1 MKKKIIWISVIAAAG
16 IASLFIALNQGTAVA
31 VDGVKKDGV
40 KAYVEDIGTVKCRD
54 TMIVCIEGSGL
65 IQHIAAEVGMQVKK
79 GDLLL
84 SMDTRQL
91 EIQIRESDER
101 IKEIEAALAG
111 SEIKNYAT
119 RVEKARIAVEQAETD
134 LTTALN
140 DAEKAR
146 ILAAA
151 DAISRVELDQ
161 KEAALKNAQA
171 AFNTAR
177 LNLQEIENNT
187 PESIKSGYQAQM
199 EQVALSRESLRYSL
213 GKQVVTA
220 PMDGIVLEKKVE
232 VNTMGTAGT
241 VAFVIGNMESI
252 EMEAYILADD
262 VPEIAPGDEVEIVQR
277 SGDKKVISGK
287 VAKIAPSATN
297 VTSSLGVN
305 QKKVA
310 VTIELQ
316 DHAVSLQPG
325 YEADVR
331 VITGRRDDVPVV
343 PLSSVFDYNDQSCV
357 FVVENGRAVLRSI
370 KKGLQDDSF
379 VEVADGLKEGELV
392 LSEPDLGIKEG
403 MKIKLE

>member
-1 MKKKIIWISVIAAAG
+1 M
-16 IASLFIALNQGTAVA
+16 
-31 VDGVKKDGV
+31 
-40 KAYVEDIGTVKCRD
+40 
-54 TMIVCIEGSGL
+54 
-65 IQHIAAEVGMQVKK
+65 
-79 GDLLL
+79 
-84 SMDTRQL
+84 
-91 EIQIRESDER
+91 
-101 IKEIEAALAG
+101 
-111 SEIKNYAT
+111 
-119 RVEKARIAVEQAETD
+119 
-134 LTTALN
+134 ALN
-140 DAEKAR
+140 DADKAR
-146 ILAAA
+146 ILAEAG
-151 DAISRVELDQ
+151 AISRVELDQ

-213 GKQVVTA
+213 EKQVVTA
-220 PMDGIVLEKKVE
+220 PMDGIILEKKVE
-232 VNTMGTAGT
+232 VNAMGTAGT
-241 VAFVIGNMESI
+241 EAFVIGNMESL

-277 SGDKKVISGK
+277 SGDKKVINGK

-331 VITGRRDDVPVV
+331 VITERRNDVLVV
-343 PLSSVFDYNDQSCV
+343 PLSSVFDYEDQSRV

-370 KKGLQDDSF
+370 EKGIQDDSF
-379 VEVADGLKEGELV
+379 VEVTDGLKEGDLV
-392 LSEPDLGIKEG
+392 LSEPDIGIKEG
-403 MKIKLE
+403 MKIKLQ